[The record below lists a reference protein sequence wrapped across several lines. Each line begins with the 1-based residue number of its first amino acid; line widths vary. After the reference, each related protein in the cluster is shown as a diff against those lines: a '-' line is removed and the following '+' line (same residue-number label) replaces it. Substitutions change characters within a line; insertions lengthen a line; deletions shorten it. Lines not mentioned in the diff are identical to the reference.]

1 MTVCKNCGQE
11 IDENSLAC
19 IYGEFSNFRYIKA
32 SIPSKFFSFLLP
44 LLGFFLYFLYKPYN
58 RYAASSIFNWTICG
72 FIIWIIIYVAAL
84 FLGIIFCL

>member
-1 MTVCKNCGQE
+1 MMVCKNCEQK
-11 IDENSLAC
+11 IDENPLIC
-19 IYGEFSNFRYIKA
+19 IYRDFSNFKYIKA

-44 LLGFFLYFLYKPYN
+44 LLGLFLYFLYKPYN